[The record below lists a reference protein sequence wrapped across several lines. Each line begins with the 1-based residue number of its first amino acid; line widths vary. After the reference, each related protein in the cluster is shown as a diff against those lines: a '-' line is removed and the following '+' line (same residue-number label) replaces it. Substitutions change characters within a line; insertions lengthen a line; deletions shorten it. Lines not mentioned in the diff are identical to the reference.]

1 MSLEKAVRSVLIND
15 ATVAGLVVARVY
27 PQRRPQGSTLPA
39 IVYQNVHSKQS
50 ESLQTQSSIRRTRLG
65 VEAISATYGG
75 TKTLRNA
82 IESALVNYAG
92 TLEGETIHSLR
103 LESVVDIDETKEP
116 ASQFGAFRTIMD
128 FVIWH
133 E

>member
-15 ATVAGLVVARVY
+15 ATVSGLVSTRMY
-27 PQRRPQGSTLPA
+27 PMRRPQGSALPA
-39 IVYQNVHSKQS
+39 IVYQNVFSKQS
-50 ESLQTQSSIRRTRLG
+50 ESLETQSSVRRTRLG
-65 VEAISATYGG
+65 VEAVAATYGG

-82 IESALVNYAG
+82 IESALVNYTG
-92 TLEGETIHSLR
+92 TVESETIYSLR
-103 LESVVDIDETKEP
+103 LESVVDLDESLSP
-116 ASQFGAFRTIMD
+116 GGQFGAFRTIMD